1 MIQRIVMKRG
11 PKPEDLTGKKF
22 GRLTVICEANQKW
35 GHRHWRC
42 ACQCGREC
50 IVAGTELKRRRT
62 RSCGCVRRE
71 KIIHGECADPRK
83 SREYRIWSVMRSR
96 CSNPKATGYDYYG
109 GKGITVCP
117 DWRNSFVQF
126 LSDMGRAPTKFHS
139 IDRID
144 PTGGYEP
151 SNCRWATPV
160 EQAGNKGSST
170 SLRIRITQGVRASPR
185 GNCSP

>member
-1 MIQRIVMKRG
+1 MPRRYGHCYIGGSSLVLGAFTSPFPLLSHLWQYRG
-11 PKPEDLTGKKF
+11 DVHQGNNL
-22 GRLTVICEANQKW
+22 
-35 GHRHWRC
+35 
-42 ACQCGREC
+42 
-50 IVAGTELKRRRT
+50 
-62 RSCGCVRRE
+62 
-71 KIIHGECADPRK
+71 HGEWADPRK
-83 SREYRIWSVMRSR
+83 SREYRIWSVMKSR

-170 SLRIRITQGVRASPR
+170 SLRIRITRGVRASPR